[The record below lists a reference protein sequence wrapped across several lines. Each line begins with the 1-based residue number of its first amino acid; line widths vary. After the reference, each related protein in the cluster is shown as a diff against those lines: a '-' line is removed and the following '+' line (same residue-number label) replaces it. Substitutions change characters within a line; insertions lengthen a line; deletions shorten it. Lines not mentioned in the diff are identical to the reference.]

1 MKTFQTTSLADQV
14 FEKLENDIIHGVYPR
29 GEFLTELKLVEQLG
43 VSRTPIREALRRLEQ
58 ERLIEDTGKGS
69 KVLGITEDDLLDIMH
84 IREKIEGVSAYYACI
99 NMTDEGLKELEHI
112 IDLQDFYLSKND
124 TEHLRLADDMFHD
137 AICELSRRTVIR
149 DTLVPLHRKT
159 RRYRKTAITDK
170 QRAASSLQEHKA
182 ILAAMQAGDPDK
194 VKEAMDY
201 HISKV
206 KENLLKE
213 K

>member
-1 MKTFQTTSLADQV
+1 M
-14 FEKLENDIIHGVYPR
+14 
-29 GEFLTELKLVEQLG
+29 
-43 VSRTPIREALRRLEQ
+43 
-58 ERLIEDTGKGS
+58 
-69 KVLGITEDDLLDIMH
+69 
-84 IREKIEGVSAYYACI
+84 
-99 NMTDEGLKELEHI
+99 
-112 IDLQDFYLSKND
+112 
-124 TEHLRLADDMFHD
+124 
-137 AICELSRRTVIR
+137 
-149 DTLVPLHRKT
+149 PLHRKT

-170 QRAASSLQEHKA
+170 QRAENSLQEHKA

>member
-43 VSRTPIREALRRLEQ
+43 VSRTPIREALR
-58 ERLIEDTGKGS
+58 S

-99 NMTDEGLKELEHI
+99 NMTEEGLKELEHI
-112 IDLQDFYLSKND
+112 IDLQDFYFSKND

-170 QRAASSLQEHKA
+170 QRAENSLQEHKA

>member
-14 FEKLENDIIHGVYPR
+14 FEKLENDIICGVYPR
-29 GEFLTELKLVEQLG
+29 GEILTELKLVEQLG

-58 ERLIEDTGKGS
+58 ERLIEETGKGS
-69 KVLGITEDDLLDIMH
+69 KVLGITEDDLLDIMN

-112 IDLQDFYLSKND
+112 VDLQDFYLSKND

-170 QRAASSLQEHKA
+170 NRATNSLQEHKA
-182 ILAAMQAGDPDK
+182 ILAAMQAGDPDQ

>member
-1 MKTFQTTSLADQV
+1 
-14 FEKLENDIIHGVYPR
+14 
-29 GEFLTELKLVEQLG
+29 
-43 VSRTPIREALRRLEQ
+43 
-58 ERLIEDTGKGS
+58 
-69 KVLGITEDDLLDIMH
+69 
-84 IREKIEGVSAYYACI
+84 
-99 NMTDEGLKELEHI
+99 MTDEGLKELEHI
-112 IDLQDFYLSKND
+112 IDLQDFYFSKND

-170 QRAASSLQEHKA
+170 QRAENSLQEHKA